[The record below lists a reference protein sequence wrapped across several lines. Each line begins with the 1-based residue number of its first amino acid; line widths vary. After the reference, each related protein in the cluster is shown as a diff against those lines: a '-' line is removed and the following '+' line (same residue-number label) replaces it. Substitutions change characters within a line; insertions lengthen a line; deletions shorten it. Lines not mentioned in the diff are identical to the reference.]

1 MPNMS
6 FDIRKVLPI
15 VAILFTTLISI
26 LLIGQRDVRAVGT
39 FHDAVLSNPG
49 TTGFVKQI
57 VAGLLG
63 FLWIYVAGAVF
74 NLATRLR
81 LASPERTPTL
91 RSLNVW
97 VACGTQRVDLS
108 LPILYM
114 GLTAAVVLAG
124 QAIGSV
130 WGGAITPVLSP
141 KLLCGSEHVI
151 SPVFNSSWF
160 TTQFTHQGDA
170 GDFDDSTS
178 VCQTSNK
185 LVGFIPT
192 CPVPGEGRYLFIGSF
207 VDLCPGLQNL
217 ILDSARSATT
227 YNGLPRNHA
236 KNDNPSWTY
245 VGRSYGV
252 GSSTGVAPLPDSYD
266 NLLSYSYYETGYDV
280 ESSCSYNSTSAFN
293 LSLVFSNFQ
302 PANRSD
308 VELNIWVA
316 SGVLPN
322 SDLDADCITF
332 PIVQSNQTSDG
343 FLTWAATSKNS
354 LNYVSIAARGES
366 YSSFDS
372 LQCLVDFVLTNFSV
386 TVNVT
391 SSTIEVIP
399 FNTIPSESLNP
410 CKFLLSS
417 CCFLVLDYG
426 EVSKAPDIPV
436 LPSIPS
442 FAEIPFR
449 WMQC

>member
-1 MPNMS
+1 MF
-6 FDIRKVLPI
+6 FDIRKSLPF
-15 VAILFTTLISI
+15 VAILFTTLVSI
-26 LLIGQRDVRAVGT
+26 LLIWQRDVRAVGT
-39 FHDAVLSNPG
+39 FRDAVLSNPG

-57 VAGLLG
+57 IASLLG

-74 NLATRLR
+74 NLATRLQ
-81 LASPERTPTL
+81 LANPERTPTL

-108 LPILYM
+108 LPIFYM

-141 KLLCGSEHVI
+141 KLLRGSENI
-151 SPVFNSSWF
+151 TSPVFVSPWF
-160 TTQFTHQGDA
+160 TTQFAHQGDA
-170 GDFDDSTS
+170 GDFDDDSTS

-192 CPVPGEGRYLFIGSF
+192 CPVPGEGRYLFIGSSA
-207 VDLCPGLQNL
+207 DLWLGLQNL

-227 YNGLPRNHA
+227 YNGLPRNHS
-236 KNDNPSWTY
+236 KNDNPSWNY

-252 GSSTGVAPLPDSYD
+252 GSSTGVALLPDSYN
-266 NLLSYSYYETGYDV
+266 NLLSYSYYETGYEV
-280 ESSCSYNSTSAFN
+280 ESSCSLNSTSAFN
-293 LSLVFSNFQ
+293 LSLVSENFQ

-316 SGVLPN
+316 SGFLPN
-322 SDLDADCITF
+322 SDLDADYITF
-332 PIVQSNQTSDG
+332 PIVQSNQTSDNG

-354 LNYVSIAARGES
+354 LNYVSIAAEGES
-366 YSSFDS
+366 YASYDS
-372 LQCLVDFVLTNFSV
+372 IQCLVDFVLTNFSV

-399 FNTIPSESLNP
+399 LNTIPSESLNH
-410 CKFLLSS
+410 CEFLLSS
-417 CCFLVLDYG
+417 GGFPVLDYG
-426 EVSKAPDIPV
+426 EVSKAPQIP
-436 LPSIPS
+436 LLARIPS
-442 FAEIPFR
+442 FT
-449 WMQC
+449 